1 MRPLKIKIDVEVPPK
16 ASEKIVDLSASLSGL
31 KESVKGVDT
40 KAMGAFGSS
49 LGKLSTQIEKIAKA
63 DGASKAIGGLVAFLK
78 TLDSVDTEAT
88 VVSLTNLTTAL
99 GNVGQGFKGL
109 SGTGRTM
116 NGFTDRLG
124 KLLEVTQGLNLRS
137 FGETLNA
144 IYDVQQRLTEFAEQ
158 APLIEQKIPIITKA
172 LGQVANVTNRFS
184 NGLAGVRSVSQAF
197 YDISSSTL
205 SLKDLHI
212 PANLKSDFDKLA
224 DFMGDVSKQGTG
236 FKNLADGLRN
246 FRTTIS
252 LFSTTDPG
260 QLVKTG
266 ELLRTLSESAGNL
279 DFKFGANL
287 KNLATG
293 LKTLTEISKTDIG
306 PLEKS
311 LQTVSIALQSFAE
324 GVARRIS
331 DKEIGLL
338 KDLGTSLEAISKA
351 SGNFGKLAE
360 GFKTLNGITINEG
373 TFSKIAEQ
381 LKLLSEG
388 IKGVDFKS
396 GEGLKNLARGLSEL
410 SKFGSGDQKTLA
422 ENLNN
427 ARIALEQFMK
437 DLGSSV
443 TDEEMARFN
452 KLAESL
458 GNVAEGYRDLAKA
471 KEAAAK
477 DKSGGIEGVTGNIMG
492 SLGELPGVGKF
503 FSQLTSSSHSLSA
516 AFKSAEGA
524 SGALGASLG
533 VVAVGLAGIVVA
545 VKGVQKY
552 IEFINNEFDKLSK
565 TLIKVADIIKS
576 FTSGAIDAVKG
587 KLEDI
592 GKSVSTFVNDLKSAS
607 KVVKDVGKTLSNV
620 FDKFTGG
627 FFKNFEKSLKNI
639 FNMVKRM
646 ALRKAINAIFKDIND
661 SFENLVAFSRK
672 HGTDFADSM
681 DIFATSAKYL
691 NNSLVAMV
699 SPIINMVMPVFD
711 ALVDKV
717 VELMNVFNQLFS
729 RFSGADMWTKAIKN
743 AKKYGEEAEKSSKK
757 QKKLNNAILSFDEI
771 HKLNGDNGKGKDF
784 EASDLEDWA
793 FEINSLDDLFD
804 FLNEKLKSFISTF
817 KDYLDSINW
826 EKIKSIAYDLGE
838 GVMKLLNTIFGDE
851 GLAIRLGRSLAEIV
865 NTAFAFALGA
875 IDEWDP
881 KAWGQSFVAFFT
893 GIFDN
898 LDWTLIRM
906 TFENFG
912 TKLAEYFNTIFS
924 AEELFEKLG
933 KTLSN
938 GFNSVLSG
946 ISNFVKDI
954 DLKQFGIDLGITFRE
969 TFGNIDYSM
978 LFTTLTTLLNKVF
991 QALAGWVSE
1000 SDLPGVVEK
1009 IGKGLTEGLK
1019 NISWTD
1025 IRQGV
1030 LGFVEDIDESI
1041 NTLFGSSEL
1050 MSEIGKNIAEGINT
1064 IKNAI
1069 ASFWE
1074 GLDAEKVGGGI
1085 GTLIDSF
1092 LDTRNFEASL
1102 MHLTELPQKILRI
1115 VAEAFKNIHTAD
1127 LGKRIGEGLT
1137 NAIKNI
1143 NLDQIG
1149 TDLSTISVKIGA
1161 FFGNLLDNVSFKDL
1175 GKKASGLAKKLIA
1188 AIADMLNEVDWE
1200 ELGSD
1205 LARGFNIMTEDFFG
1219 DEENLGNAT
1228 SIVDNITSFLSS
1240 LLENIKWEELW
1251 ENIDTFLEKLPL
1263 EDLWSQITQITIR
1276 FWETKRVLVKQWI
1289 SDKIQ
1294 GAIKGAF
1301 EEVKAWFSEK
1311 SIFDWIFD
1319 TALFLNPTTHFLQ
1332 NPLAQ
1337 ELLSYLGLDYE
1348 SLLEA
1353 VKEWFGNKSI
1363 FDIIADAL
1371 LFVNPTTHFA
1381 QNPISQKLLS
1391 YLGLDNESIKEAFL
1405 HIFDGIEIDTSALKN
1420 ILGGADGLS
1429 EFSLSIGDSFDR
1441 LIPKIKEMAGSIKNV
1456 LKPALDGVK
1465 SVFDS
1470 IKSIVDKIYN
1480 KLKDWVSKIED
1491 LVEPLE
1497 DVASLFGTTSEKI
1510 TGNINN
1516 SSAPRPGE
1524 RKKVKNNAVG
1534 MHGGVILDGATVF
1547 GMQGDTRLV
1556 GGEAGKEAVVGVG
1569 SLSTMIQSS
1578 VLGAM
1583 SPMSMSTAVEAGV
1596 RSAMQGGGSSPVV
1609 DVTLKCDSETLFRM
1623 VKQGQTAYNGRYHFV
1638 EDFA

>member
-1 MRPLKIKIDVEVPPK
+1 MDETFDTLKIKIDVDVANDATSKIDQLKDAVNGLKSSASDYQALNTLATNLTEISRAMGGLSRSTNAASSLQALGNFASTLQTIGGNSESFKKGMEDIANAMNSLEVPTRNFVNRTK
-16 ASEKIVDLSASLSGL
+16 GIRDAYTAFNGL
-31 KESVKGVDT
+31 K
-40 KAMGAFGSS
+40 A
-49 LGKLSTQIEKIAKA
+49 
-63 DGASKAIGGLVAFLK
+63 VAY
-78 TLDSVDTEAT
+78 
-88 VVSLTNLTTAL
+88 SLTNLQIPD
-99 GNVGQGFKGL
+99 G
-109 SGTGRTM
+109 
-116 NGFTDRLG
+116 
-124 KLLEVTQGLNLRS
+124 
-137 FGETLNA
+137 
-144 IYDVQQRLTEFAEQ
+144 VQEQ
-158 APLIEQKIPIITKA
+158 
-172 LGQVANVTNRFS
+172 
-184 NGLAGVRSVSQAF
+184 
-197 YDISSSTL
+197 
-205 SLKDLHI
+205 
-212 PANLKSDFDKLA
+212 FDKLA
-224 DFMGDVSKQGTG
+224 
-236 FKNLADGLRN
+236 
-246 FRTTIS
+246 
-252 LFSTTDPG
+252 
-260 QLVKTG
+260 
-266 ELLRTLSESAGNL
+266 
-279 DFKFGANL
+279 
-287 KNLATG
+287 
-293 LKTLTEISKTDIG
+293 
-306 PLEKS
+306 
-311 LQTVSIALQSFAE
+311 
-324 GVARRIS
+324 
-331 DKEIGLL
+331 
-338 KDLGTSLEAISKA
+338 EAVEKA
-351 SGNFGKLAE
+351 SKVGP
-360 GFKTLNGITINEG
+360 GFNSLVN
-373 TFSKIAEQ
+373 
-381 LKLLSEG
+381 
-388 IKGVDFKS
+388 
-396 GEGLKNLARGLSEL
+396 GLKNLGKALEEFKSVDASQFKSVGEIL
-410 SKFGSGDQKTLA
+410 SKLSKITKKLDFKSSSGIKNLAQGLKDLSKIGSGDQKALA

-427 ARIALEQFMK
+427 SRIALEQFMK
-437 DLGSSV
+437 DLGKGLN
-443 TDEEMARFN
+443 EEDIARFN
-452 KLAESL
+452 QLADSL
-458 GNVAEGYRDLAKA
+458 GKVADAYKHM
-471 KEAAAK
+471 AAAK
-477 DKSGGIEGVTGNIMG
+477 REAAKEKDESALTGLTNVTGNIMG
-492 SLGELPGVGKF
+492 SLGDLPFVGKF
-503 FSQLTSSSHSLSA
+503 FGQITSTTQTMTA

-576 FTSGAIDAVKG
+576 FTSSAIESVKSKFDG
-587 KLEDI
+587 I
-592 GKSVSTFVNDLKSAS
+592 GKSVSSFVKDLKSAS

-672 HGTDFADSM
+672 HGTEFADSM

-743 AKKYGEEAEKSSKK
+743 AKQYGEEAEKSSKK

-838 GVMKLLNTIFGDE
+838 GVMKLLNTIFGDD

-875 IDEWDP
+875 VDEWDP

-924 AEELFEKLG
+924 AEEMFEKLG

-1000 SDLPGVVEK
+1000 SDLPGVAEK
-1009 IGKGLTEGLK
+1009 IGTGLTDGLK
-1019 NISWTD
+1019 NINWTD

-1041 NTLFGSSEL
+1041 NTLFGNSEL
-1050 MSEIGKNIAEGINT
+1050 MSEIGNNIANGINT
-1064 IKNAI
+1064 IKTAI

-1092 LDTRNFEASL
+1092 LETRNIEASL

-1115 VAEAFKNIHTAD
+1115 VAEAFKNINTAD
-1127 LGKRIGEGLT
+1127 LGKRIGIGLT
-1137 NAIKNI
+1137 DAIKNI

-1161 FFGNLLDNVSFKDL
+1161 FFGELFDNVSFKDL
-1175 GKKASGLAKKLIA
+1175 GEKASGLASKLLE
-1188 AIADMLNEVDWE
+1188 AIAKMLRQVDWAK
-1200 ELGSD
+1200 LGED
-1205 LARGFNIMTEDFFG
+1205 LAEGFNTMQEDFLE
-1219 DEENLGNAT
+1219 DEDNISNASSIVDGISTFLENIVDGINWDDLWENLG
-1228 SIVDNITSFLSS
+1228 S
-1240 LLENIKWEELW
+1240 
-1251 ENIDTFLEKLPL
+1251 FLEKLPL
-1263 EDLWSQITQITIR
+1263 EKLWAQITKLVVK
-1276 FWETKRVLVKQWI
+1276 FWETKREVVKQWI
-1289 SDKIQ
+1289 SDKLQ
-1294 GAIKGAF
+1294 GILIGAF
-1301 EEVKAWFSEK
+1301 DLLVEWFEDNYGDKNPFERIFETFKNIAFPGAEEWLSYILPSGEDIQNA
-1311 SIFDWIFD
+1311 I
-1319 TALFLNPTTHFLQ
+1319 TALFEGVNID
-1332 NPLAQ
+1332 
-1337 ELLSYLGLDYE
+1337 LS
-1348 SLLEA
+1348 
-1353 VKEWFGNKSI
+1353 SI
-1363 FDIIADAL
+1363 FSGGEN
-1371 LFVNPTTHFA
+1371 VGE
-1381 QNPISQKLLS
+1381 
-1391 YLGLDNESIKEAFL
+1391 LG
-1405 HIFDGIEIDTSALKN
+1405 
-1420 ILGGADGLS
+1420 
-1429 EFSLSIGDSFDR
+1429 LSIGDAFER
-1441 LIPKIKEMAGSIKNV
+1441 LIPKIKELAGFIKNSLQPAIDGVKTAFDTIKTAAKKIYNYIKNV
-1456 LKPALDGVK
+1456 VEE
-1465 SVFDS
+1465 
-1470 IKSIVDKIYN
+1470 
-1480 KLKDWVSKIED
+1480 IED
-1491 LVEPLE
+1491 SDLG
-1497 DVASLFGTTSEKI
+1497 DVVSSGSVLLGGAAGYI
-1510 TGNINN
+1510 TN
-1516 SSAPRPGE
+1516 
-1524 RKKVKNNAVG
+1524 KKKNHATG
-1534 MHGGVILDGATVF
+1534 MQGGVILNRGTVF
-1547 GMQGDTRLV
+1547 GMDGDTRLV

-1578 VLGAM
+1578 VLGAI

>member
-1 MRPLKIKIDVEVPPK
+1 MDETVDSLKIKIDVEVPPK
-16 ASEKIVDLSASLSGL
+16 GPEKIEGLSTSLNGL

-40 KAMGAFGSS
+40 KAMNAFGSS
-49 LGKLSTQIEKIAKA
+49 LGKLSTKIERIAKA

-78 TLDSVDTEAT
+78 TLDSIDTEAT
-88 VVSLTNLTTAL
+88 VASLNNLTTAL

-116 NGFTDRLG
+116 NGFTERLG
-124 KLLEVTQGLNLRS
+124 KLLEVTQGLNLKS

-144 IYDVQQRLTEFAEQ
+144 IYDVQQRFTEFAEQ
-158 APLIEQKIPIITKA
+158 APLIEEKVPIITKA
-172 LGQVANVTNRFS
+172 LGQVATVTNRFS

-197 YDISSSTL
+197 YDISASTL

-212 PANLKSDFDKLA
+212 PASLKSDFDKLA
-224 DFMGDVSKQGTG
+224 DFMGNVSKQGTG
-236 FKNLADGLRN
+236 FRNLAEGLRY

-287 KNLATG
+287 KNLAVG
-293 LKTLTEISKTDIG
+293 LKTLVEISKTDIG
-306 PLEKS
+306 PLEQS

-338 KDLGTSLEAISKA
+338 KDLGTSLETISKS
-351 SGNFGKLAE
+351 SGNFAKLAE
-360 GFKTLNGITINEG
+360 GFKTLNGVTINEG

-381 LKLLSEG
+381 LKQLSEG
-388 IKGVDFKS
+388 LKGVDFKS

-410 SKFGSGDQKTLA
+410 SKVGSGNQKNLA

-437 DLGSSV
+437 DLGTSV

-471 KEAAAK
+471 KEEAAK
-477 DKSGGIEGVTGNIMG
+477 DKGEGIEGVTGSIVG
-492 SLGELPGVGKF
+492 SLGELPFVGKF
-503 FSQLTSSSHSLSA
+503 IGQISSSARSLSS
-516 AFKSAEGA
+516 AFKAAESA
-524 SGALGASLG
+524 SGGLGAALGT
-533 VVAVGLAGIVVA
+533 VAVASAGVLL
-545 VKGVQKY
+545 Y
-552 IEFINNEFDKLSK
+552 IQEIKMYIDFVNNEFDKLSK
-565 TLIKVADIIKS
+565 TLIKVADTLKS
-576 FTSGAIDAVKG
+576 FTSGVIDAVKG
-587 KLEDI
+587 KLDGI
-592 GKSVSTFVNDLKSAS
+592 GKAVSKFVDDLKSTS

-627 FFKNFEKSLKNI
+627 FFKNFEKSFKNI
-639 FNMVKRM
+639 FNMIKRM

-681 DIFATSAKYL
+681 DMFATSAKYL

-743 AKKYGEEAEKSSKK
+743 AKQYGEEAEKSSKK

-784 EASDLEDWA
+784 EASDLEDWT

-817 KDYLDSINW
+817 KDYLDSIDW

-881 KAWGQSFVAFFT
+881 KAWGQSFVAFFI

-946 ISNFVKDI
+946 VSNFVKDI

-1000 SDLPGVVEK
+1000 SDLPNVAEK
-1009 IGKGLTEGLK
+1009 IGNGLTEGLK

-1025 IRQGV
+1025 VRQGV

-1041 NTLFGSSEL
+1041 NTLLGNSEL
-1050 MSEIGKNIAEGINT
+1050 MSEVGKNIANGINT
-1064 IKNAI
+1064 IKSAV
-1069 ASFWE
+1069 AAFWE

-1092 LDTRNFEASL
+1092 LDTRNLEGKL

-1127 LGKRIGEGLT
+1127 LGKRIGQGLT

-1149 TDLSTISVKIGA
+1149 TDLSTIAVKIGD
-1161 FFGNLLDNVSFKDL
+1161 FFGNLLSKVDFKGL
-1175 GKKASGLAKKLIA
+1175 GEKASGLASKLLE
-1188 AIADMLNEVDWE
+1188 AIAKMLEQVDWG
-1200 ELGSD
+1200 ELATD
-1205 LARGFNIMTEDFFG
+1205 LADGFNTMLESFFESED
-1219 DEENLGNAT
+1219 NLGNAT
-1228 SIVDNITSFLSS
+1228 SIVDNISTFLGT
-1240 LLENIKWEELW
+1240 LFEELDW
-1251 ENIDTFLEKLPL
+1251 NEIIEDISTFIEKLPL
-1263 EDLWSQITQITIR
+1263 EDIWNNITKFFIK
-1276 FWETKRVLVKQWI
+1276 FWEAK
-1289 SDKIQ
+1289 SDI
-1294 GAIKGAF
+1294 
-1301 EEVKAWFSEK
+1301 VKAWVKEK
-1311 SIFDWIFD
+1311 ISGILSGIIDSVKEEWNNYIAETDLGGVIFD
-1319 TALFLNPTTHFLQ
+1319 TLYNIITAPMQ
-1332 NPLAQ
+1332 INPLGH
-1337 ELLSYLGLDYE
+1337 ELLSWLGLDAESIRE
-1348 SLLEA
+1348 SLSEISLDEWLFDA
-1353 VKEWFGNKSI
+1353 VAF
-1363 FDIIADAL
+1363 A
-1371 LFVNPTTHFA
+1371 NPVTHFA
-1381 QNPISQKLLS
+1381 QNPITQEFLS
-1391 YLGLDNESIKEAFL
+1391 WLGLDNDSLRE
-1405 HIFDGIEIDTSALKN
+1405 GLKN
-1420 ILGGADGLS
+1420 AFEGISIDLSSIISGGENVGELG
-1429 EFSLSIGDSFDR
+1429 LSIGDAFER
-1441 LIPKIKEMAGSIKNV
+1441 AMPKIKELAGMIKNS
-1456 LKPALDGVK
+1456 LQPAVDVVK
-1465 SVFDS
+1465 NAFDT
-1470 IKSIVDKIYN
+1470 IKTAAKKIYN
-1480 KLKDWVSKIED
+1480 YIKNAVDEIED
-1491 LVEPLE
+1491 SDLGEV
-1497 DVASLFGTTSEKI
+1497 I
-1510 TGNINN
+1510 
-1516 SSAPRPGE
+1516 SSGSVLLGGAAGYVTN
-1524 RKKVKNNAVG
+1524 KVKKHATG
-1534 MHGGVILDGATVF
+1534 MQGGVILNRGTVF
-1547 GMQGDTRLV
+1547 GMDGDTRLV

-1578 VLGAM
+1578 VLGAI

-1596 RSAMQGGGSSPVV
+1596 RSAMQGGGTSPVV

-1638 EDFA
+1638 EEFA

>member
-1 MRPLKIKIDVEVPPK
+1 MDETVDSLKIKIDVEVDDNAAEK
-16 ASEKIVDLSASLSGL
+16 VGKVSEALEGL
-31 KESVKGVDT
+31 KTSVKGLDGR
-40 KAMGAFGSS
+40 AMKNF
-49 LGKLSTQIEKIAKA
+49 TEKIGSLADVMTRF
-63 DGASKAIGGLVAFLK
+63 DGAENAAKSIDDLQQTLLSFAVNSKLIEEKVPLISKALREVA
-78 TLDSVDTEAT
+78 SAT
-88 VVSLTNLTTAL
+88 S
-99 GNVGQGFKGL
+99 
-109 SGTGRTM
+109 S
-116 NGFTDRLG
+116 
-124 KLLEVTQGLNLRS
+124 
-137 FGETLNA
+137 
-144 IYDVQQRLTEFAEQ
+144 
-158 APLIEQKIPIITKA
+158 
-172 LGQVANVTNRFS
+172 FS
-184 NGLAGVRSVSQAF
+184 NGLLGIRGVSSAF
-197 YDISSSTL
+197 FELSSSVVG
-205 SLKDLHI
+205 LKDFEL
-212 PANLKSDFDKLA
+212 PKDFKNKFDSLA
-224 DFMGDVSKQGTG
+224 DSMGNVSKQGTG
-236 FKNLADGLRN
+236 FKNLVDGL
-246 FRTTIS
+246 F
-252 LFSTTDPG
+252 D
-260 QLVKTG
+260 
-266 ELLRTLSESAGNL
+266 LRTALSVASGLKKGSYEDTVKGLKQFSDGLAGIDFSAGT
-279 DFKFGANL
+279 GL
-287 KNLATG
+287 KNLAAG
-293 LKTLTEISKTDIG
+293 LKSLTEIGATDLSNLEA
-306 PLEKS
+306 PLR
-311 LQTVSIALQSFAE
+311 TARVALQDFVNGIGRKISEKNIESFKNLAS
-324 GVARRIS
+324 A
-331 DKEIGLL
+331 
-338 KDLGTSLEAISKA
+338 LEMTSKA

-360 GFKTLNGITINEG
+360 GFKTLNGIRLSKDK
-373 TFSKIAEQ
+373 FSKVAAQ
-381 LKLLSEG
+381 LKALSDGIEG
-388 IKGVDFKS
+388 VNFKS

-410 SKFGSGDQKTLA
+410 SKAGGGNQKNLA
-422 ENLNN
+422 ENLKN
-427 ARIALEQFMK
+427 ARIALEQFAK
-437 DLGSSV
+437 DLGKNITADEMKRFIELADALNKV
-443 TDEEMARFN
+443 TEGYN
-452 KLAESL
+452 KLTAARNAYKNAPKSITNPKQPKPEKPKKPKRIKEPEVSDYDLVSNIASSL
-458 GNVAEGYRDLAKA
+458 SD
-471 KEAAAK
+471 
-477 DKSGGIEGVTGNIMG
+477 
-492 SLGELPGVGKF
+492 LPGVGRAMG
-503 FSQLTSSSHSLSA
+503 QVTSSAQSMTSA
-516 AFKSAEGA
+516 FNAA
-524 SGALGASLG
+524 SESSTKLGAVLG
-533 VVAVGLAGIVVA
+533 PVSIGLAGIVAA
-545 VKGVQKY
+545 VNGMQKY
-552 IEFINNEFDKLSK
+552 IEFINNEFNKMAS
-565 TLIKVADIIKS
+565 TLIKVADTIKS
-576 FTSGAIDAVKG
+576 FASGVIDTVKG
-587 KLEDI
+587 KLEGI
-592 GKSVSTFVNDLKSAS
+592 GKSVSKFVDDLKSTS

-627 FFKNFEKSLKNI
+627 FFKNFEKSFKNI

-681 DIFATSAKYL
+681 DIFSTSAKYL

-743 AKKYGEEAEKSSKK
+743 AKQYGEEAEKSSKK

-875 IDEWDP
+875 VDEWDP

-906 TFENFG
+906 TFEEFG

-924 AEELFEKLG
+924 AEEMFEKLG

-1009 IGKGLTEGLK
+1009 IGKGLTDGLK
-1019 NISWTD
+1019 NINWTD

-1041 NTLFGSSEL
+1041 NTLFGNSEL
-1050 MSEIGKNIAEGINT
+1050 MSEIGKNIANGINT
-1064 IKNAI
+1064 IKTAI

-1115 VAEAFKNIHTAD
+1115 VAEAFKNINTAD

-1137 NAIKNI
+1137 DAIKNI

-1149 TDLSTISVKIGA
+1149 TDLSTIAVKIGA

-1175 GKKASGLAKKLIA
+1175 GEKASGLASKLLE
-1188 AIADMLNEVDWE
+1188 AIAKMLRQVDWAK
-1200 ELGSD
+1200 LGED
-1205 LARGFNIMTEDFFG
+1205 LAEGFNTMQEDFLE
-1219 DEENLGNAT
+1219 DEDNISNASSIVDGISTFLENLVDGINWDDLWENLG
-1228 SIVDNITSFLSS
+1228 S
-1240 LLENIKWEELW
+1240 
-1251 ENIDTFLEKLPL
+1251 FLEKLPL
-1263 EDLWSQITQITIR
+1263 EKLWAQITKLVVK
-1276 FWETKRVLVKQWI
+1276 FWETKREVVKQWI
-1289 SDKIQ
+1289 SDKLQ
-1294 GAIKGAF
+1294 GILIGAF
-1301 EEVKAWFSEK
+1301 DFIIEWFEDNYGDKNPFERILETFKNLAFPGAEEWLSYILPSGEDIQNAITTLFEGVNIDLS
-1311 SIFDWIFD
+1311 SIFSGGE
-1319 TALFLNPTTHFLQ
+1319 NVG
-1332 NPLAQ
+1332 
-1337 ELLSYLGLDYE
+1337 ELG
-1348 SLLEA
+1348 
-1353 VKEWFGNKSI
+1353 
-1363 FDIIADAL
+1363 
-1371 LFVNPTTHFA
+1371 
-1381 QNPISQKLLS
+1381 
-1391 YLGLDNESIKEAFL
+1391 
-1405 HIFDGIEIDTSALKN
+1405 
-1420 ILGGADGLS
+1420 
-1429 EFSLSIGDSFDR
+1429 LSIGDAFER
-1441 LIPKIKEMAGSIKNV
+1441 LIPKIKELSGFIKNSLQPAIDGVKTAFDTIKTAAKKIYNYIKNV
-1456 LKPALDGVK
+1456 VEE
-1465 SVFDS
+1465 
-1470 IKSIVDKIYN
+1470 
-1480 KLKDWVSKIED
+1480 IED
-1491 LVEPLE
+1491 SDLGEV
-1497 DVASLFGTTSEKI
+1497 I
-1510 TGNINN
+1510 
-1516 SSAPRPGE
+1516 SSGSVLLGGAAGYISN
-1524 RKKVKNNAVG
+1524 KKKNHAVG
-1534 MHGGVILDGATVF
+1534 MQGGVILNRGTVF
-1547 GMQGDTRLV
+1547 GMDGDTRLV

-1578 VLGAM
+1578 VLGAI

>member
-1 MRPLKIKIDVEVPPK
+1 MDETVDSLKIKIDVEVGDNAAEK
-16 ASEKIVDLSASLSGL
+16 VGKVSEALEGL
-31 KESVKGVDT
+31 KTSVKGLDGR
-40 KAMGAFGSS
+40 AMKNF
-49 LGKLSTQIEKIAKA
+49 TEKIGSLADVMTRF
-63 DGASKAIGGLVAFLK
+63 DGAENAAKSIDDLQQTLLSFAVNSKLIEEKVPLISKALREVA
-78 TLDSVDTEAT
+78 SAT
-88 VVSLTNLTTAL
+88 S
-99 GNVGQGFKGL
+99 
-109 SGTGRTM
+109 S
-116 NGFTDRLG
+116 
-124 KLLEVTQGLNLRS
+124 
-137 FGETLNA
+137 
-144 IYDVQQRLTEFAEQ
+144 
-158 APLIEQKIPIITKA
+158 
-172 LGQVANVTNRFS
+172 FS
-184 NGLAGVRSVSQAF
+184 NGLLGIRGVSSAF
-197 YDISSSTL
+197 FELSSSVVG
-205 SLKDLHI
+205 LKDFEL
-212 PANLKSDFDKLA
+212 PKDFKNKFDSLA
-224 DFMGDVSKQGTG
+224 DSMGNVSKQGTG
-236 FKNLADGLRN
+236 FKNLVDGL
-246 FRTTIS
+246 F
-252 LFSTTDPG
+252 
-260 QLVKTG
+260 
-266 ELLRTLSESAGNL
+266 ELRTALSVASGLKKGSYEDTVKGLKQFSDGLAGVDFSAGTGLKSLASGLKSLTEIGATDISNL
-279 DFKFGANL
+279 EAPLRTARVALQDFVNGVGRKISEKNIESF
-287 KNLATG
+287 KNLA
-293 LKTLTEISKTDIG
+293 SA
-306 PLEKS
+306 LEM
-311 LQTVSIALQSFAE
+311 T
-324 GVARRIS
+324 
-331 DKEIGLL
+331 
-338 KDLGTSLEAISKA
+338 SKA

-360 GFKTLNGITINEG
+360 GFKTLNGIRLSKDK
-373 TFSKIAEQ
+373 FSKVAAQ
-381 LKLLSEG
+381 LKALSDGIEG
-388 IKGVDFKS
+388 VNFKS
-396 GEGLKNLARGLSEL
+396 GEGLKNLARGLNEL
-410 SKFGSGDQKTLA
+410 SKAGSGNQKNLA
-422 ENLNN
+422 DNLKN
-427 ARIALEQFMK
+427 ARVALEQFAK
-437 DLGSSV
+437 DLGKDI
-443 TDEEMARFN
+443 TAEEMSRFIELADALN
-452 KLAESL
+452 K
-458 GNVAEGYRDLAKA
+458 VTEGYKKLT
-471 KEAAAK
+471 AARNAYK
-477 DKSGGIEGVTGNIMG
+477 NAPKPPKNDTPEGDTPEPPKGATGLEGVTGNIMG
-492 SLGELPGVGKF
+492 SLGDLPGLGKF
-503 FSQLTSSSHSLSA
+503 FSQITSSTQSITA
-516 AFKSAEGA
+516 AFKAAEGA
-524 SGALGASLG
+524 SGGLAGALGPVAIGLAG
-533 VVAVGLAGIVVA
+533 VVAW
-545 VKGVQKY
+545 VKGIQKY
-552 IEFINNEFDKLSK
+552 IEFVNNEFDKLSK
-565 TLIKVADIIKS
+565 TLIKVADTIKN

-587 KLEDI
+587 KLEGI
-592 GKSVSTFVNDLKSAS
+592 GKSVSDFAKDLKSAS

-627 FFKNFEKSLKNI
+627 FFKNFEKSFKNI

-681 DIFATSAKYL
+681 DMFATSAKYL
-691 NNSLVAMV
+691 NNSLVAMA

-743 AKKYGEEAEKSSKK
+743 AKKYGEEADKSSKK

-784 EASDLEDWA
+784 EASDLEDWT

-804 FLNEKLKSFISTF
+804 YLNEKLKGFISNF
-817 KDYLDSINW
+817 KDFLDGINW

-838 GVMKLLNTIFGDE
+838 GIMKLLNTIFGDE

-865 NTAFAFALGA
+865 NTAFSFALGA

-924 AEELFEKLG
+924 AEEMFEKLG

-938 GFNSVLSG
+938 GFNAVLSG

-1000 SDLPGVVEK
+1000 SDLPGVVDK

-1019 NISWTD
+1019 NINWTD

-1041 NTLFGSSEL
+1041 NTLFGNSEL
-1050 MSEIGKNIAEGINT
+1050 MSEIGKNIANGINT
-1064 IKNAI
+1064 IKTAI

-1074 GLDAEKVGGGI
+1074 DLDAEKVGGGI
-1085 GTLIDSF
+1085 GTFIDSF
-1092 LDTRNFEASL
+1092 LDTRNFEGKL

-1143 NLDQIG
+1143 DLEQIG
-1149 TDLSTISVKIGA
+1149 TDLSTIGTRIGE
-1161 FFGNLLDNVSFKDL
+1161 FIGNLLENVDL
-1175 GKKASGLAKKLIA
+1175 GDIGKKLSGVAKKIVEALSKMM
-1188 AIADMLNEVDWE
+1188 DEVDWDE
-1200 ELGSD
+1200 VGNELAHGINQ
-1205 LARGFNIMTEDFFG
+1205 LVFNFTE
-1219 DEENLGNAT
+1219 DEENLANA
-1228 SIVDNITSFLSS
+1228 SNIIDGINSFLESLIENVEWEGILDEISS
-1240 LLENIKWEELW
+1240 FIEEL
-1251 ENIDTFLEKLPL
+1251 PL
-1263 EDLWSQITQITIR
+1263 DKLWSSITQIAIK
-1276 FWETKRVLVKQWI
+1276 FWEAKRGI
-1289 SDKIQ
+1289 
-1294 GAIKGAF
+1294 
-1301 EEVKAWFSEK
+1301 VKAWFREK
-1311 SIFDWIFD
+1311 ISGIFDGIWEAINEK
-1319 TALFLNPTTHFLQ
+1319 LNELNFGDMIWDAFMFVNPVTHFTH

-1337 ELLSYLGLDYE
+1337 EVLSYLGLDEE
-1348 SLLEA
+1348 SLKKALTEAFQAMDFTDLENLFSS
-1353 VKEWFGNKSI
+1353 VNFESFSR
-1363 FDIIADAL
+1363 AL
-1371 LFVNPTTHFA
+1371 SDTFRGVTNT
-1381 QNPISQKLLS
+1381 
-1391 YLGLDNESIKEAFL
+1391 IKEL
-1405 HIFDGIEIDTSALKN
+1405 
-1420 ILGGADGLS
+1420 
-1429 EFSLSIGDSFDR
+1429 
-1441 LIPKIKEMAGSIKNV
+1441 AGTIKNF
-1456 LKPALDGVK
+1456 LQPALDGVK
-1465 SVFDS
+1465 GVFDG
-1470 IKSIVDKIYN
+1470 IKSVVDKIYN

-1596 RSAMQGGGSSPVV
+1596 RSAMQGGGTSPVV